1 MVGNYFEHSE
11 GLVQH
16 GSMLGRHADFGDNAV
31 AMILE
36 LANDRRHLDR
46 LRPRAEDA
54 KDTDGCKTPACHL
67 RTTNSALSK
76 PQNKDAQRS
85 ALSPMTSGKENWVEL
100 IIETLYSIVS
110 SLADDGWQ
118 RANQLLEEPSRA
130 AGAVSTLNTK
140 RNSRKLARVSSL
152 S

>member
-1 MVGNYFEHSE
+1 
-11 GLVQH
+11 
-16 GSMLGRHADFGDNAV
+16 
-31 AMILE
+31 
-36 LANDRRHLDR
+36 
-46 LRPRAEDA
+46 
-54 KDTDGCKTPACHL
+54 
-67 RTTNSALSK
+67 
-76 PQNKDAQRS
+76 
-85 ALSPMTSGKENWVEL
+85 MTSGKENWVEL

-152 S
+152 SPS